1 MDIRFKCT
9 QCGQCCRDSKIPLT
23 VTEAIA
29 WLNRGHEVQIL
40 CEASPWPAALDNEP
54 RALHFKRRS
63 FAVTSG
69 SLPARV
75 VVLLVANVVGRC
87 PNLLADNRCG
97 IYQDRPLVCRIYPA
111 EINPL
116 IELKADNKAC
126 PPEAWA
132 QEQPLLYRGG
142 KSMDEVMAQDIRSAR
157 ESGARDAEHKRRLC
171 LALNVVDTA
180 LVHEAVLVF
189 SPAAKTL
196 LSALTDAAAVHSPQE
211 PEPQWRFV
219 SDQPDTLANLT
230 QSGAT
235 VLHPRAAAP
244 AAFQL
249 LGSKREPLFG
259 F

>member
-1 MDIRFKCT
+1 MHPMWPVLPRHQDSADCGGSDRLAQSRSRSANLVRSVPLAGGVGQRTASLAFQATILRRHERFAT
-9 QCGQCCRDSKIPLT
+9 R
-23 VTEAIA
+23 ARRRA
-29 WLNRGHEVQIL
+29 ARG
-40 CEASPWPAALDNEP
+40 
-54 RALHFKRRS
+54 
-63 FAVTSG
+63 
-69 SLPARV
+69 
-75 VVLLVANVVGRC
+75 
-87 PNLLADNRCG
+87 RCG

-157 ESGARDAEHKRRLC
+157 ESGARDAEYKRRLC
-171 LALNVVDTA
+171 FALNVVDTA

-196 LSALTDAAAVHSPQE
+196 LSALTNAAAVHSPQE
-211 PEPQWRFV
+211 PERQLRFV

-235 VLHPRAAAP
+235 ALHPRDAAP

-259 F
+259 I